1 MPMPEKK
8 PDPAAGTALL
18 ADIAALQQAL
28 CGQYSEACSGRNGSP
43 TLGVFRLFPGVDLSL
58 WSRLSREHGLSH
70 WLTLPL
76 DEQAYPHLALY
87 QDALER
93 LTYQTDHDPLTSL
106 ANRRSFERT
115 LDLEIER
122 ARRSRVPVSLAL
134 LDLDD
139 FKTVND
145 THGHPAGDLVL
156 RRLAEVLEQG
166 KRRYDLA
173 ARIGGEEFALVLSGV
188 GLVKSAE
195 ILERILESFSTVR
208 FEGSG
213 EESFSVTFS
222 VGIASYRGNVEL
234 AVPELVSLADEALY
248 RAKRLGKNRVTVA
261 PLPDVDK
268 VANEATLV
276 HANEKKFL
284 FGK

>member
-1 MPMPEKK
+1 M
-8 PDPAAGTALL
+8 GSALL
-18 ADIAALQQAL
+18 AEITALQQAL
-28 CGQYSEACSGRNGSP
+28 CGQYAEACSGRNGSP
-43 TLGVFRLFPGVDLSL
+43 VLGLFRLFPGVDLAAWAGL
-58 WSRLSREHGLSH
+58 AKEHGLNR
-70 WLTLPL
+70 WLTLPV
-76 DEQAYPHLALY
+76 DEQAYPHLTLY
-87 QDALER
+87 QEALER
-93 LTYQTDHDPLTSL
+93 LAYQTDHDPLTSL
-106 ANRRSFERT
+106 ANRRSFERV

-122 ARRSRVPVSLAL
+122 ARRSRVPMSLAL
-134 LDLDD
+134 IDLDD
-139 FKTVND
+139 FKAVND
-145 THGHPAGDLVL
+145 SHGHPAGDLVL

-195 ILERILESFSTVR
+195 ILGRILESFSGLR
-208 FEGSG
+208 FEGAG
-213 EESFSVTFS
+213 GESFSVTFS

-234 AVPELVSLADEALY
+234 AVSELVGLADEALY
-248 RAKRLGKNRVTVA
+248 RAKRQGKNRVATA

-268 VANEATLV
+268 VANEVTLV

>member
-1 MPMPEKK
+1 MPEKK
-8 PDPAAGTALL
+8 PDQGRDALLL
-18 ADIAALQQAL
+18 ADLAALREAL
-28 CGQYSEACSGRNGSP
+28 CGEYAEACGQWNNGGG
-43 TLGVFRLFPGVDLSL
+43 LGLFRLFPGLDLER
-58 WSRLSREHGLSH
+58 WSALAEKHGLHH

-76 DEQAYPHLALY
+76 DQAALPHLALY
-87 QDALER
+87 QQTLDR
-93 LTYQTDHDPLTSL
+93 LAYQTDHDPLTGL
-106 ANRRSFERT
+106 ANRRSFERA

-122 ARRSRVPVSLAL
+122 ARRSRMPVCLAI

-139 FKTVND
+139 FKAVND
-145 THGHPAGDLVL
+145 THGHPCGD
-156 RRLAEVLEQG
+156 EVLKALARVLLEN

-195 ILERILESFSTVR
+195 IMGRILSQFSAER
-208 FEGSG
+208 FQGAEAG
-213 EESFSVTFS
+213 FSVTFS
-222 VGIASYRGNVEL
+222 VGLATYRGG
-234 AVPELVSLADEALY
+234 VSLDVAEFLALADKALY
-248 RAKRLGKNRVTVA
+248 QAKGEGKNRIVSA

-268 VANEATLV
+268 VTREATQV